1 MGKWI
6 SEVAPTVGRVFF
18 LALLAGLSLAL
29 LTAAQISTAF
39 LAASGVTD
47 GVSAVAIQSSAKR
60 YEQNRRNVDSLLNT
74 IQQTR
79 DNRLTGVEIAANA
92 TIHDY
97 VQTVAFRR
105 FVFGCYPSA
114 YAAVKDSPA
123 FKGKESI
130 ELSWAFTSELY
141 LSAKSAQAAVGCDL
155 TPMNLDQL
163 LSALSPGGSSPAQTA
178 PQSGEAAV
186 GAGARDLTVRTPSL
200 AELPADGAI
209 VASAKLY
216 PVCAKAMPVEQLDC
230 LWTNV
235 TVAVGLGAAV
245 NRQLAGLQAAQDA
258 RSTALG
264 ALNADLGSD
273 PALGDARGRTAV
285 GAWCQLSRICD
296 EQEETANQ
304 ELPAGRRKFAE
315 FLLAPLNALGD
326 LAGALVAAL
335 VVLPVLAQSAAMS
348 MSAGA
353 LGGGV
358 GHMWDRL
365 GYGAFGHARLGRTQ
379 VELIRL
385 QTQLNLVDPDKPG
398 DVDGLKAGVD
408 DLTSKI
414 AAIQATN
421 TDQPAPGAMMTA
433 AFLGSAA
440 ALVVWLLTTAGLF
453 VISGGSD
460 TASASPNVLL
470 AFALI
475 AGLARERVIERVF
488 ETANKAVSSD

>member
-1 MGKWI
+1 MWKWI
-6 SEVAPTVGRVFF
+6 NQVAPTFGRVVF
-18 LALLAGLSLAL
+18 LALLAALSLAL

-47 GVSAVAIQSSAKR
+47 GVSAVGIQSSAKR
-60 YEQNRRNVDSLLNT
+60 YERNRRNVDVLIDA
-74 IQQTR
+74 IQRTR

-105 FVFGCYPSA
+105 FVFGCYPAA
-114 YAAVKDSPA
+114 YTAVKNDPA
-123 FKGKESI
+123 FKGKEGI

-141 LSAKSAQAAVGCDL
+141 LNAKGGQWATGCDL
-155 TPMNLDQL
+155 TPMNVDQL
-163 LSALSPGGSSPAQTA
+163 LSALSPGGSSPEQIISQPSATVAGTGA
-178 PQSGEAAV
+178 PSV
-186 GAGARDLTVRTPSL
+186 TVRQSSSVEP
-200 AELPADGAI
+200 AADGAI
-209 VASAKLY
+209 AASAKLY
-216 PVCAKAMPVEQLDC
+216 PVCAKTTPVEQLDC

-245 NRQLAGLQAAQDA
+245 NRQLTGLQAAQDA

-264 ALNADLGSD
+264 ALNGDLSADA
-273 PALGDARGRTAV
+273 ALGDARGRTAV

-296 EQEETANQ
+296 EQQETAN
-304 ELPAGRRKFAE
+304 EALPRQRFAFAE
-315 FLLAPLNALGD
+315 YLLAPLNTLGD
-326 LAGALVAAL
+326 VAGALVAAL

-365 GYGAFGHARLGRTQ
+365 GYGSFGPARLGRTQ
-379 VELIRL
+379 AEL
-385 QTQLNLVDPDKPG
+385 TQLKARLDSVDPASPG
-398 DVDGLKAGVD
+398 DVDGLKAGVI
-408 DLTSKI
+408 DLTAKI
-414 AAIQATN
+414 AAIQISNAN
-421 TDQPAPGAMMTA
+421 PPMPGAMMTA

-488 ETANKAVSSD
+488 EIANKAVSST